1 MKNGARNKF
10 PQKTPEEYLLEEE
23 ELSSNS
29 ETRVPII
36 LCVDC
41 SFSMRQQRRLEKVLE
56 GLQKFRREMAA
67 DLIACQSVELC
78 LISFGGDQ
86 AIVEPGLYPG
96 GRLEIPHLTADGG
109 TPLAD
114 AVMTALE
121 NLEKRKVRYDDNG
134 NSYYRPWLILVG
146 DGDESGSSQ
155 ALDQAAAVLKA
166 ESDAKHLSVLCV
178 TVGDE
183 DKIEC
188 SSLMK
193 LAPDGKVQYLRDL
206 KFGEFFS
213 WLSRSIQKTSQ
224 SMSGEEVYFAP
235 TTSWG
240 EVLERK

>member
-1 MKNGARNKF
+1 
-10 PQKTPEEYLLEEE
+10 
-23 ELSSNS
+23 
-29 ETRVPII
+29 
-36 LCVDC
+36 
-41 SFSMRQQRRLEKVLE
+41 MRQQRRLEKVLE

-86 AIVEPGLYPG
+86 AIVERDFTPPD
-96 GRLEIPHLTADGG
+96 RLEIPHLTADGG

>member
-1 MKNGARNKF
+1 MTNGKRSKY
-10 PQKTPEEYLLEEE
+10 PEKTPSEYLLEEE

-36 LCVDC
+36 ICVDC
-41 SFSMRQQRRLEKVLE
+41 SFSMRQHRRLEKVLE
-56 GLQKFRREMAA
+56 GLEGFRRDMAA
-67 DLIACQSVELC
+67 DLIACQAVEIC
-78 LISFGGDQ
+78 LISYGGKE
-86 AIVEPGLYPG
+86 AIVERDFTPPD
-96 GRLEIPHLTADGG
+96 RLKIPHLIADGE

-121 NLEKRKVRYDDNG
+121 NLEQRKIRYDDNG

-146 DGDESGSSQ
+146 DGDESGSSRD
-155 ALDQAAAVLKA
+155 LDRAAAILKE

-183 DKIEC
+183 DKIEY

>member
-23 ELSSNS
+23 KLSSNS

-86 AIVEPGLYPG
+86 AIVERDFTPPD
-96 GRLEIPHLTADGG
+96 RLEIPHLTADGG

>member
-1 MKNGARNKF
+1 M
-10 PQKTPEEYLLEEE
+10 
-23 ELSSNS
+23 
-29 ETRVPII
+29 
-36 LCVDC
+36 
-41 SFSMRQQRRLEKVLE
+41 LE

-86 AIVEPGLYPG
+86 AVVERDFTPPD
-96 GRLEIPHLTADGG
+96 RLEISHLIADGG

-121 NLEKRKVRYDDNG
+121 NLEKRKIRYDDNG

-155 ALDQAAAVLKA
+155 ALDRAAAVLKA

-240 EVLERK
+240 EILERK

>member
-86 AIVEPGLYPG
+86 AIVERDFTPPD
-96 GRLEIPHLTADGG
+96 RLEIPHLTADGG

-240 EVLERK
+240 EVMERK

>member
-56 GLQKFRREMAA
+56 GLQKFLREMAA

-86 AIVEPGLYPG
+86 AIVERDFTPPD
-96 GRLEIPHLTADGG
+96 RLEIPHLTADGG

-121 NLEKRKVRYDDNG
+121 NLEKRKIRYDDNG

>member
-86 AIVEPGLYPG
+86 AIVERDFTPPD
-96 GRLEIPHLTADGG
+96 RLEIPHLTADGG

>member
-86 AIVEPGLYPG
+86 AIVERDFTPPD
-96 GRLEIPHLTADGG
+96 RLEIPHLTADGG

-121 NLEKRKVRYDDNG
+121 NLEKRKIRYDDNG